1 MNTQIA
7 KKTLLEMIDQI
18 EDDELLNLYIKLL
31 ERETE
36 KNSLQD
42 VFSTTESDLVARAQD
57 SLRSV
62 AEGST
67 QPIEGFRQNI
77 KWKSNQT
84 TQYGILR

>member
-18 EDDELLNLYIKLL
+18 EDDELLNLYMKLL

-42 VFSTTESDLVARAQD
+42 VFSTTEADLVARAQD

-62 AEGST
+62 AEGNT